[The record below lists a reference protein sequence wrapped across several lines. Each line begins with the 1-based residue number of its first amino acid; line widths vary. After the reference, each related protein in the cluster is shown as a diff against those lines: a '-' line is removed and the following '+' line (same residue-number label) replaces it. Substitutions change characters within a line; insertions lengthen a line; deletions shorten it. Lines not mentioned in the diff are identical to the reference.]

1 MAAPRIR
8 CTNFLYFVGFLVLI
22 VKSGI
27 TTAQVSKVNETKIGQ
42 HGNESVVQADYGV
55 ESSTPVIST
64 IAVEA
69 TTNSVLAS
77 TTIES
82 LATTEDD
89 YYVDEDATEVT
100 TTTEPRK
107 IEAMPITKA
116 TAIPT
121 SNHTHELESTT
132 KSEAVTTTTAASTTS
147 TTEVAFTTEVS
158 STTSYANLTTTTV
171 ASSPKN
177 GSQPMSNDTDSNSI
191 LSAQIVTDLYIYYKM
206 IAPVILR
213 IIFGM
218 VVSVK
223 KVKAALVRPTGIA
236 IALFCNFFYMPLV
249 SCITKSFLL
258 K

>member
-22 VKSGI
+22 VKSSI
-27 TTAQVSKVNETKIGQ
+27 TTAQVSKVNETKIVQ
-42 HGNESVVQADYGV
+42 HGNESVVRADYGV
-55 ESSTPVIST
+55 ESSTVSQIY
-64 IAVEA
+64 
-69 TTNSVLAS
+69 TTPS
-77 TTIES
+77 TIES

-89 YYVDEDATEVT
+89 YYVDEDATEVP
-100 TTTEPRK
+100 TTTEPKK

-121 SNHTHELESTT
+121 SNHTHVLESTT

-171 ASSPKN
+171 ASGPKN

-206 IAPVILR
+206 VTPVILR

-236 IALFCNFFYMPLV
+236 ISLFCNFFYMPLV
-249 SCITKSFLL
+249 SCITKGFLL